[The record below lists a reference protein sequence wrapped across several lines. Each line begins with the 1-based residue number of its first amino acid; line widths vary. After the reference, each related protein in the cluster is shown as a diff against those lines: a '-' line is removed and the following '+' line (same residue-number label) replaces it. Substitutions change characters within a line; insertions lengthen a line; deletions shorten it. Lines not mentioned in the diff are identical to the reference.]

1 MKRNLYLAVA
11 CTLLVLAGGL
21 YYFVKDEPVAP
32 PAVEESKTAS
42 SDITFA
48 GSSIVEQINGKK
60 VWELTSETA
69 QTDPD
74 TNKVRMTNIKGIFY
88 RENGGRID
96 LVARQAL
103 LDTKTQDIFLE
114 GDIKAVSSDGAVF
127 TAPLARWAAKEQH
140 IFGSGGIVLTRDDTV
155 ITGDTI
161 DSDANME
168 KVIVQGNAHAVKGG
182 TPQ

>member
-1 MKRNLYLAVA
+1 MKKNLYLAVA
-11 CTLLVLAGGL
+11 CALLMLAGGL
-21 YYFVKDEPVAP
+21 YYFFKEEPAAP
-32 PAVEESKTAS
+32 PPVVAEKSPT
-42 SDITFA
+42 DITFA

-69 QTDPD
+69 QADPD
-74 TNKVRMTNIKGIFY
+74 NNQVRLNNLKGVFY

-96 LVARQAL
+96 LVARKAL
-103 LDTKTQDIFLE
+103 LDTKTRDIFLE

-127 TAPLARWAAKEQH
+127 TAPLARWSANEQH
-140 IFGSGGIVLTRDDTV
+140 IYGSGGIVLTREDTV
-155 ITGDTI
+155 ITGDNI

-168 KVIVQGNAHAVKGG
+168 KVKVQGNAHAVKGG